1 MSDQGPVVQR
11 ALLVGELTRLRKD
24 NAFTQAQV
32 AQRLEWS
39 QAKLMRIEGGKQSV
53 RRSDLLALLRE
64 YGVDE
69 DETERLLLLSRESN
83 RTGWWD
89 RYRGNVSDAF
99 IRVMGFETGAKTI
112 GNMEN
117 QVIPGLLQTR
127 DYAEVIS
134 GDAIRGTAE
143 RSAHVEL
150 RMERQT
156 RVLERDPRPLLT
168 FLVDE
173 AAIWRHIG
181 VTRDSEIM
189 PEQLQHLINLTESGQ
204 VDLRVI
210 PFTRGSHE
218 GMFEPFFL
226 LGFEGPLPD
235 LLYREKTASGPTP
248 EFGDVTEEYKERFAL
263 LYEKALSP
271 EETIRLLRGAISQMR
286 GNGN

>member
-11 ALLVGELTRLRKD
+11 ALLVGELARLRKD

-32 AQRLEWS
+32 AQHLEWS
-39 QAKLMRIEGGKQSV
+39 QAKLMRIEGGKQSI

-64 YGVDE
+64 YGVE
-69 DETERLLLLSRESN
+69 ESETERLLLLSRESN

-89 RYRGNVSDAF
+89 RYRGNVRDAF
-99 IRVMGFETGAKTI
+99 IRVMGFETGARTI

-134 GDAIRGTAE
+134 GDAFRGTAE
-143 RSAHVEL
+143 RSAHVEM
-150 RMERQT
+150 RMERQS
-156 RVLERDPRPLLT
+156 RVFGRDPKPLLT

-189 PEQLQHLINLTESGQ
+189 PEQLQHLITMTENGQ
-204 VDLRVI
+204 VDFRVI

-218 GMFEPFFL
+218 GIFEPFYL
-226 LGFEGPLPD
+226 LGFDGPLPD
-235 LLYREKTASGPTP
+235 LLYRERTGAGPGP
-248 EFGDVTEEYKERFAL
+248 EFGDVAEEYKERFAL
-263 LYEKALSP
+263 LYEKALP
-271 EETIRLLRGAISQMR
+271 LDDTIQLLRDAIGQMR
-286 GNGN
+286 GKGN